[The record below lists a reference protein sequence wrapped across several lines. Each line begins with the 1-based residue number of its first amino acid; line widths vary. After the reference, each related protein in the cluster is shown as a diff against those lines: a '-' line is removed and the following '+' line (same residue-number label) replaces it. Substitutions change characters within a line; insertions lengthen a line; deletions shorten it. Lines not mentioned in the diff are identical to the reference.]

1 MGSYNDYE
9 KKKNRL
15 REEKE
20 AAKGLHCRWA
30 EGEAGERHWSR
41 ELVCR
46 VGHVTLYGRM
56 FRTTGRSA
64 GARGW
69 CPREGFRNSCLESEP
84 GHQSH
89 IPKP

>member
-30 EGEAGERHWSR
+30 EGEAGE
-41 ELVCR
+41 
-46 VGHVTLYGRM
+46 
-56 FRTTGRSA
+56 
-64 GARGW
+64 
-69 CPREGFRNSCLESEP
+69 
-84 GHQSH
+84 
-89 IPKP
+89 